1 MFSGFFSTTIWLNI
15 TSIFAILYAIY
26 LCGKSDDKL
35 IKGTSINFP
44 SLITVVLVTIY
55 IGTRPITS
63 YADTNLYTMMFNLV
77 QSGVWSELPGIAT
90 EPFWNYIERLC
101 IELTDASGWL
111 VVIAIFYVVGMSIA
125 AYRWLPRHTYI
136 AIIFLFTA
144 FSFWGYAT
152 NGFRNGMATSI
163 AMLGLSFFARSR
175 KEMII
180 GYSLLILASMTHKS
194 CMLTI
199 IAASVALFLRNT
211 KTNITIWLFCIV
223 LGLLFQEQFKA
234 LFAGLV
240 DDYRMAAYLNAEVD
254 KSLFSQTGFRWDF
267 ILYSALPI
275 FIGRYAIFKQNFIDK
290 TYAFL
295 LHTYIFSNAFWVL
308 INTAAYSNRFAY
320 LSWFLYPIVLVYPF
334 CKFKFLQNQSV
345 MLGLL
350 LIGMVGFTYF
360 M

>member
-1 MFSGFFSTTIWLNI
+1 MSQFFSTTIWLNV

-26 LCGKSDDKL
+26 LCGLGNNKL
-35 IKGTSINFP
+35 IKGGSISFP
-44 SLITVVLVTIY
+44 SITIILLTTIY

-90 EPFWNYIERLC
+90 EPFWNYVEWIC
-101 IELTDASGWL
+101 IDVTDASGWL
-111 VVIAIFYVVGMSIA
+111 FVIATFYVLGMSIA
-125 AYRWLPRHTYI
+125 AYRWLPRHTFI

-152 NGFRNGMATSI
+152 NGIRNGMATSI
-163 AMLGLSFFARSR
+163 AMLGLSFFTRSK
-175 KEMII
+175 KELII
-180 GYSLLILASMTHKS
+180 GYALLILATMTHKS

-199 IAASVALFLRNT
+199 ASASCAIFLTKT

-234 LFAGLV
+234 LFSGLI
-240 DDYRMAAYLNAEVD
+240 DDGRMAHYLNQEVS
-254 KSLFSQTGFRWDF
+254 KEMFSRTGFRWDF
-267 ILYSALPI
+267 ITYSALPI
-275 FIGRYAIFKQNFIDK
+275 FLGWYAISRQNIIDK
-290 TYAFL
+290 TYAFI

-334 CKFKFLQNQSV
+334 CKFKFIQNQSII
-345 MLGLL
+345 LGLL
-350 LIGMVGFTYF
+350 LIGMVAFTYF